1 MKLLEGLRRL
11 RAERSVP
18 AAAATSQDI
27 DSWSVEIQFH
37 PSNIRRRVRY
47 LFLSRVQVTFLCIIA
62 LIYIL
67 FLALGAGL
75 APGLVSAW
83 LNDQEYTSLA
93 TERARQGELLQSRL
107 QALGEIEEKA
117 DGLYLGLHKL
127 FLAYGLPHGKPES
140 PGGPLFAAE
149 DLPESVYAGA
159 VQEGNRRSFRI
170 RQRLALLDAS
180 LTSVRAFERDH
191 QDRVRLT
198 PAICPLR
205 DDFVVTSSFRRR
217 RSPFTRELDFHPGLD
232 LAAPVGTPVHATADG
247 VVAFA
252 GQFPAGRSAVW
263 WRLGNVVIL
272 RHGNFFVTAYG
283 HCQEVR
289 VKARQTVRRGDVVA
303 TVGNSGWS
311 PSPHLHYEI
320 RRNTGSAAGAA
331 GDYRPVDPTIH
342 ILDRRWQNDERLLM
356 GSPLTPPPGSW
367 EPLPS
372 GIMR

>member
-1 MKLLEGLRRL
+1 MKLLERLRSL
-11 RAERSVP
+11 RAERAASAAPSV
-18 AAAATSQDI
+18 SSDLE
-27 DSWSVEIQFH
+27 SWSVEIQIH

-47 LFLSRVQVTFLCIIA
+47 LFLSRVQVTFLCILA

-93 TERARQGELLQSRL
+93 SERARQGELLQTHL
-107 QALGEIEEKA
+107 QALAEIEGKA

-140 PGGPLFAAE
+140 PAGPLFAAE
-149 DLPESVYAGA
+149 EMPESVYAGA
-159 VQEGNRRSFRI
+159 VQEGNRRGFRI
-170 RQRLALLDAS
+170 RQRLALLDGS
-180 LTSVRAFERDH
+180 LAAVRAFERDH

-205 DDFVVTSSFRRR
+205 DEFVVTSSFRRR
-217 RSPFTRELDFHPGLD
+217 RNPFTRELDFHPGLD

-252 GQFPAGRSAVW
+252 GQVPAGRSAVW
-263 WRLGNVVIL
+263 WRLGNLVIL
-272 RHGNFFVTAYG
+272 RHGDFFVTLYG

-289 VKARQTVRRGDVVA
+289 VKTGQTVHRGDLVA

-320 RRNTGSAAGAA
+320 RRNPGSPGE
-331 GDYRPVDPTIH
+331 YRPVDPTIY

-356 GSPLTPPPGSW
+356 GKPSTPAPGSW

-372 GIMR
+372 GIVR

>member
-1 MKLLEGLRRL
+1 MKLFRGLRRN
-11 RAERSVP
+11 RSDRP
-18 AAAATSQDI
+18 APASSDI
-27 DSWSVEIQFH
+27 ESWSVELQIH
-37 PSNIRRRVRY
+37 PGNIRRQVRY
-47 LFLSRVQVTFLCIIA
+47 LFLSRVQVTFVCVVSLV
-62 LIYIL
+62 YIL

-75 APGLVSAW
+75 APGVVNAW
-83 LNDQEYTSLA
+83 LNDQEYGSLA
-93 TERARQGELLQSRL
+93 TERARQGQLLQVHL
-107 QALGEIEEKA
+107 ETLGQLEEKA
-117 DGLYLGLHKL
+117 DSLYLDLHKL

-140 PGGPLFAAE
+140 LGGPLFAAQN
-149 DLPESVYAGA
+149 LPESVYAGA
-159 VQEGNRRSFRI
+159 VEEGNRRGVRI

-180 LTSVRAFERDH
+180 LASVRSFEKDH
-191 QDRVRLT
+191 RDRVGLT
-198 PAICPLR
+198 PAVCPLR

-232 LAAPVGTPVHATADG
+232 LAAAVGTPVYATADG

-252 GQFPAGRSAVW
+252 GQFTAGRSAAW
-263 WRLGNVVIL
+263 WRLGNLVML
-272 RHGNFFVTAYG
+272 RHGDLFVTIYG

-289 VKARQTVRRGDVVA
+289 VRAGQTIRRGDVIA

-320 RRNTGSAAGAA
+320 RRNTGADGAD

-356 GSPLTPPPGSW
+356 GRPLNPPSGSW

-372 GIMR
+372 GIVR